1 VVVVAVV
8 DLSTRAC
15 IVGLEADYG
24 DTVIGDGP
32 LDNVDLGILADS

>member
-8 DLSTRAC
+8 DLSTRTC